1 LNTACTLYPG
11 GLPDQA
17 LKGVIRHIGG
27 RTVPRHNELPLIE
40 QQTEFAPDNPAMIGE
55 AFAADLLRAA
65 AFAHGVDQLDA
76 VGVNDPE
83 HRRRGQEGLRLV
95 LTGLEETKEAGPL
108 G

>member
-1 LNTACTLYPG
+1 MTN
-11 GLPDQA
+11 
-17 LKGVIRHIGG
+17 HS
-27 RTVPRHNELPLIE
+27 PRIAAVLV
-40 QQTEFAPDNPAMIGE
+40 QQETEFTPDDPAVIGE

-83 HRRRGQEGLRLV
+83 HRRSGQEDLRPV
-95 LTGLEETKEAGPL
+95 LMGPEEAKEPGAL